1 MDLSTFLH
9 LILETAIAMI
19 CIVYAVYLRSFRE
32 ILKKDWKKMT
42 AWVIICAAVNA
53 ADTLLYMLTGLHAS
67 AVSILIII
75 GSIVFLIVLGINVHK
90 SLEEISV
97 RKSFILSGESIE
109 SISEEIDRF
118 LDVIGTEKQNRI
130 RIRFTVEDALIRV
143 WKKLGDPS
151 MVKVTAGTRFNR
163 PGIKIE
169 YEGDSFNPFSKTK
182 NPMDDWSGGLLA
194 SAGLSPDYSYTHGTN
209 MIRIPLARLSIN
221 PIITGLLAILFGIV
235 SGAVALQL
243 LSPAD
248 AQFVTKDLLVPV
260 YDLWNNILFCVSAPA
275 MFVIVMSTMLDTREV
290 SEQGGNSTR
299 ILRRFFRTMLI
310 LGLITIAA
318 VAPLRAGSF
327 SIGELNRYKVAEII
341 QDLFN
346 IIPENLMEPFKN
358 FDTAQ
363 LILMGVIFAYAV
375 MAIGDKADGIASII
389 RQLNMISTQ
398 LAQWIAQIMPVF
410 TVFLS
415 ARLVLERN
423 GLLLIG
429 LARVIPFALIMS
441 LLCMAVFIL
450 YTCRRM
456 NVDPA
461 VLVRKLKPSF
471 METLKTGQVA
481 ETYAM
486 AEQCCRKQLGIQK
499 IFTQRIF
506 PMGTVLY
513 MPVSMIGMIAFVLY
527 ASINS
532 GGMITPI
539 WIIKAIVFALIL
551 LVAAPPIPGVN
562 LLSYVV
568 IIGQLGIGKEYII
581 AAMIFDIIFNMF
593 ASAANQTL
601 LQTDLILQADRMSLI
616 NRDTLSKGDEDVTA

>member
-9 LILETAIAMI
+9 LILETGIAMT
-19 CIVYAVYLRSFRE
+19 CVLFAVYLHSYKE
-32 ILKKDWKKMT
+32 IFKNDQKKIT
-42 AWVIICAAVNA
+42 AGLIVCAAVNA
-53 ADTLLYMLTGLHAS
+53 ADALAYMLTGLHAS
-67 AVSILIII
+67 AVSILIIAC
-75 GSIVFLIVLGINVHK
+75 SIICLAAFGTRVHK
-90 SLEEISV
+90 SLKDMSV
-97 RKSFILSGESIE
+97 QKSFILSGESIE
-109 SISEEIDRF
+109 SVSGDIDSF
-118 LDVIGTEKQNRI
+118 LDAIGTGKQNRI
-130 RIRFTVEDALIRV
+130 RIRFTIEDALIRV
-143 WKKLGDPS
+143 WKSLGDPS
-151 MVKVTAGTRFNR
+151 MVKVTAGIRFNR

-182 NPMDDWSGGLLA
+182 NQIDDWSSGLLS
-194 SAGLSPDYSYTHGTN
+194 SAGLSPDYSYRHGTN
-209 MIRIPLARLSIN
+209 MVRIPLARMSVN

-235 SGAVALQL
+235 SGAVAFQL

-260 YDLWNNILFCVSAPA
+260 YDLWNNILFSVSAPA
-275 MFVIVMSTMLDTREV
+275 MFVIVMSTMLDTRDI
-290 SEQGGNSTR
+290 SEQGGNSGR
-299 ILRRFFRTMLI
+299 ILGRFFALMLI
-310 LGLITIAA
+310 LGLVTIAVA
-318 VAPLRAGSF
+318 APLRAESF
-327 SIGELNRYKVAEII
+327 SVGELNRYKVAEII
-341 QDLFN
+341 SDLFG

-375 MAIGDKADGIASII
+375 MAVGDKADGIAAII
-389 RQLNMISTQ
+389 RQLNLISTQ
-398 LAQWIAQIMPVF
+398 LAQWIAQLMPLF

-423 GLLLIG
+423 GHLLIG

-441 LLCMAVFIL
+441 LFCMTTMIL

-456 NVDPA
+456 NVYPGT
-461 VLVRKLKPSF
+461 LLRKLKPSF
-471 METLKTGQVA
+471 IETLKTGQVA
-481 ETYAM
+481 ETYTQ

-499 IFTQRIF
+499 IFTQRLL
-506 PMGTVLY
+506 PMGLVLY
-513 MPVSMIGMIAFVLY
+513 MPVSMIGMIAFVMY

-532 GGMITPI
+532 GGMITPM

-568 IIGQLGIGKEYII
+568 IIGQLEIGREYII
-581 AAMIFDIIFNMF
+581 AAMIFDIIFSMF

-601 LQTDLILQADRMSLI
+601 LQTDLILQADRMGLI
-616 NRDTLSKGDEDVTA
+616 NRNTLTKGDE